1 LAEAGY
7 PDGVDPSTGRRLKLT
22 LSIGRPTQDSR
33 EAGELLA
40 SFYARIGIKLE
51 LRFQTWHAFLNSISK
66 GNAQIFMLAWVADY
80 PDAENFLQLFY
91 SKNMSPGPNHSR
103 YSNPEFDAE
112 YEKGLQAL
120 TAEERN
126 IHWHRCQE
134 IIREDCPWIFTHITK
149 NYTLVN
155 RRVRNYQSHDFPY
168 GQERH
173 YRTSDK

>member
-1 LAEAGY
+1 M
-7 PDGVDPSTGRRLKLT
+7 
-22 LSIGRPTQDSR
+22 
-33 EAGELLA
+33 
-40 SFYARIGIKLE
+40 RIGHGYDVHRLVEGRDLILGGVK
-51 LRFQTWHAFLNSISK
+51 I
-66 GNAQIFMLAWVADY
+66 
-80 PDAENFLQLFY
+80 
-91 SKNMSPGPNHSR
+91 
-103 YSNPEFDAE
+103 E

-155 RRVRNYQSHDFPY
+155 KRVGNYQSHDFPY

-173 YRTSDK
+173 YRVSEK